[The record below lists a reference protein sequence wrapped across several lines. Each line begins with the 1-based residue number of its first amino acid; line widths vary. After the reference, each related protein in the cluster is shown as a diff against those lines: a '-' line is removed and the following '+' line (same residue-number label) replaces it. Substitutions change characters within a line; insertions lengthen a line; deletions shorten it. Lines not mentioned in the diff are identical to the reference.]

1 MATLAVLTSIGI
13 IVGSFIGAFLFYYIV
28 SPQSSREKRKMIEQ
42 ITSILINFVI
52 FIWIGKI
59 CVHIHLFIRDPLAVL
74 AYPSNTAS
82 FYVACLFIVIYLIYK
97 VKRHHFHIWSL
108 IYTFVPIF
116 LVASFIY
123 HFAQIVWMDHTFAW
137 VEFVL
142 LTFLLLGYLLVYRHV
157 TKTLQTFI
165 LLFTWNIGKIVIAF
179 LLPYTTIFGYT
190 VSITFLFI
198 LLIFNIFLFIYD
210 QRSVLT

>member
-1 MATLAVLTSIGI
+1 
-13 IVGSFIGAFLFYYIV
+13 
-28 SPQSSREKRKMIEQ
+28 
-42 ITSILINFVI
+42 
-52 FIWIGKI
+52 
-59 CVHIHLFIRDPLAVL
+59 
-74 AYPSNTAS
+74 
-82 FYVACLFIVIYLIYK
+82 
-97 VKRHHFHIWSL
+97 
-108 IYTFVPIF
+108 
-116 LVASFIY
+116 
-123 HFAQIVWMDHTFAW
+123 MDHTFAW

-210 QRSVLT
+210 QRSVLRSEEHTSELQSRGHLVCRLLLEKKK